1 MPRSLGSPAFLPYAS
16 SASQFPSSC
25 AWRVFP
31 GHFHFFGTDITIWND
46 APPYCCQ
53 QCLHEAGLSV
63 QEDGYGV
70 SAPQIFA
77 EHYRD
82 TLMLPRGGA
91 MPATA
96 CDTLPGPSWK
106 NLPGPVWRAA
116 HLRRPYMKPLSFLL
130 EQAPPSRILNLMATC
145 RLETRHRD
153 FLWQQGPQ
161 EIRQALLDC
170 DGFLTS
176 LTGKPGAGY
185 HYDREYLVA
194 LPTGLPP
201 SGKSPRPLSPFPDH
215 AREAVAASARTPR
228 HAHP

>member
-96 CDTLPGPSWK
+96 CDTLPGP
-106 NLPGPVWRAA
+106 PHGRTCPVQYGAQHTPAA
-116 HLRRPYMKPLSFLL
+116 ALHEAVVLL
-130 EQAPPSRILNLMATC
+130 A
-145 RLETRHRD
+145 
-153 FLWQQGPQ
+153 
-161 EIRQALLDC
+161 
-170 DGFLTS
+170 
-176 LTGKPGAGY
+176 GAGPTFPDPEPDG
-185 HYDREYLVA
+185 H
-194 LPTGLPP
+194 LPPGDQAQGLPLATGP
-201 SGKSPRPLSPFPDH
+201 PGDPAGP
-215 AREAVAASARTPR
+215 ARL
-228 HAHP
+228 